1 LPGGTE
7 YDLPVRINQPNMQ
20 SKGAE
25 LAGSKVRI
33 RFPAGQG
40 YQQATVIF
48 SW

>member
-1 LPGGTE
+1 
-7 YDLPVRINQPNMQ
+7 VRINQPNMQ

-25 LAGSKVRI
+25 LVGSKVRI
-33 RFPAGQG
+33 RFPAGPG